1 MDDWLFTNADS
12 QLEVDRC
19 VLERCEAGVSP
30 LLLTTR
36 EQGIL

>member
-1 MDDWLFTNADS
+1 MDDWLLKNADS
-12 QLEVDRC
+12 QLGVDRC
-19 VLERCEAGVSP
+19 FLERCEAEVSP